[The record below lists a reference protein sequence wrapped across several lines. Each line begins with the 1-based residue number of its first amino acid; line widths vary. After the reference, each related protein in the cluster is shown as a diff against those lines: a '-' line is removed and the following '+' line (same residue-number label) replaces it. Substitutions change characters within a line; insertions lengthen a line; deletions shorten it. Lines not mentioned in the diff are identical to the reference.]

1 MAKDYILYDYIPR
14 RPLPRPRRQRRQRP
28 VWQPPMLKQGPY
40 WVFPTEDG
48 LQCVPRRGTRAY
60 KRMLKRQAEQEQ
72 AGPFLVAVLVAI
84 VAVLFFA
91 LAL

>member
-1 MAKDYILYDYIPR
+1 M
-14 RPLPRPRRQRRQRP
+14 
-28 VWQPPMLKQGPY
+28 VKQGPY

-48 LQCVPRRGTRAY
+48 CLQCTPRRGTWAY

-72 AGPFLVAVLVAI
+72 AGPFLVAVLVAV